1 MECLPLNC
9 FSILFFMLK
18 IRHNTSSLLL
28 YGGRLLQQYAVDNY
42 VKMESHKFRWIRQ
55 NQLAIW
61 AEQYQGF
68 QDAFQAGENEA
79 DNVKFR
85 VQIKIIMEYSLS
97 TKKSVV
103 LIRKYN
109 LYPIIKDNVGRRTIL
124 PSSFVGS
131 PCDMVQYFQD
141 AMSLVQKFGKPD
153 LFITTCRKPVR
164 CTENY

>member
-1 MECLPLNC
+1 
-9 FSILFFMLK
+9 MLK

-28 YGGRLLQQYAVDNY
+28 YGGRLLQQYVVDNY
-42 VKMESHKFRWIRQ
+42 VKMESQKLRWIRQ

-61 AEQYQGF
+61 AKQYQGL
-68 QDAFQAGENEA
+68 QDASQAGENEA
-79 DNVKFR
+79 GNVKFR